1 MEQEYNKDAWNVLS
15 RHYLEWTKSISSE
28 DTENVKKY
36 HRWSLPVN
44 SLLRSKDLPEN
55 VTPEDKK
62 SIRPIIKTLD
72 GLIKNCPPV
81 PVEFTAYRAVS
92 SEMTLEEARA
102 LVGKSITP
110 DNGFM
115 STAVNKPLAVN
126 DFLQKDE
133 SKILYEITVPRGEKG
148 IWMPAVTNFKESVS
162 REGEFLL
169 PRESRFIVTGA
180 EEQWFIN
187 RRSRNA
193 EDVHAYG
200 QERKSPPQFKEKRLV
215 VKLTLENQKSE
226 QVEPGSEIN
235 GADSWIKAINKIFE
249 KNYGLSTPEE
259 KLPRVVKAAPNES
272 CAYVNWDLDRSL
284 YNVIRVR
291 FGKQIL
297 DGNAVGE
304 EMGHFYRAQLK
315 PSNISRIERLSAWL
329 KGSSIVEDLII
340 DKKGDV
346 KDKKEHI
353 TNEFFG
359 FLGRRLLHKSYPK
372 NKDGTSKIFP
382 DGEPKIDS
390 GDKKFAVGALKRI
403 RKNLNSL
410 KSLFMEGGV
419 SLESLRNTAEPFIE
433 ARIDILHHRRGY
445 EFASKVDLDK
455 ITNWNK
461 LFSMPDKEV
470 RKRFFTP
477 NPDYSGL

>member
-1 MEQEYNKDAWNVLS
+1 MDSSEKINSESEDAPVVETVFEEPISKTNAIKNEAGDVKKEETVSDEEIKELKGGLEQEYNKDAWNVLS

-193 EDVHAYG
+193 EDV
-200 QERKSPPQFKEKRLV
+200 
-215 VKLTLENQKSE
+215 
-226 QVEPGSEIN
+226 
-235 GADSWIKAINKIFE
+235 KI
-249 KNYGLSTPEE
+249 
-259 KLPRVVKAAPNES
+259 
-272 CAYVNWDLDRSL
+272 
-284 YNVIRVR
+284 
-291 FGKQIL
+291 
-297 DGNAVGE
+297 
-304 EMGHFYRAQLK
+304 
-315 PSNISRIERLSAWL
+315 
-329 KGSSIVEDLII
+329 
-340 DKKGDV
+340 
-346 KDKKEHI
+346 
-353 TNEFFG
+353 
-359 FLGRRLLHKSYPK
+359 LL
-372 NKDGTSKIFP
+372 
-382 DGEPKIDS
+382 
-390 GDKKFAVGALKRI
+390 L
-403 RKNLNSL
+403 
-410 KSLFMEGGV
+410 
-419 SLESLRNTAEPFIE
+419 LRPI
-433 ARIDILHHRRGY
+433 
-445 EFASKVDLDK
+445 
-455 ITNWNK
+455 
-461 LFSMPDKEV
+461 P
-470 RKRFFTP
+470 
-477 NPDYSGL
+477 